1 MDTLFSPL
9 LRKLLAD
16 TGRGWLAP
24 PSTSPRTSPVITPPS
39 TLPLSAIQSC
49 LCQLSQVLI
58 TVTFAAL
65 PTRSPLLTDQPVSNT
80 WVASVINIL
89 VELLSVTLFWQSS
102 ETNISSENFHFLLI
116 FHMMSL
122 SSQSVLTNI
131 HYHKTYQYFFMM
143 SFLRSVVV
151 IKCV

>member
-1 MDTLFSPL
+1 MDISFSPL
-9 LRKLLAD
+9 LPKLLAD

-65 PTRSPLLTDQPVSNT
+65 PTRSPLLTDQP
-80 WVASVINIL
+80 ASVINIL

-131 HYHKTYQYFFMM
+131 HYHKTYQYFFMI